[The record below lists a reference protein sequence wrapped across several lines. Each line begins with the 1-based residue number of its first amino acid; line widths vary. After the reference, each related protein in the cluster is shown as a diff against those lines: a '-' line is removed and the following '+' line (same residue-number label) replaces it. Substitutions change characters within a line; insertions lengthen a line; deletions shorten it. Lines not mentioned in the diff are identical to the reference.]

1 MNTDAKYDLFFSYNH
16 DSTREVK
23 ELYHKLKEHYG
34 NSLRI
39 WIDFEQWV
47 AGVDSDEL
55 LMKGLKQSNCIICF
69 ITKKYSQSVVCK
81 RELSFALEKPHA
93 ILMLEHY
100 NEIEDA
106 VQFKIKIDS
115 RLNFYWNKEK
125 PSMWVGEEYEKLLKT
140 ISPYIIKSSSQSRPA
155 SSRQENQARPSSS
168 IQDSQARPSSS
179 RKESQARP
187 TSSKQVSLDSSKTET
202 TSNHAKKSNGEFRIK

>member
-1 MNTDAKYDLFFSYNH
+1 MNTDTKYDLFFSYNH
-16 DSTREVK
+16 DSTKEVK
-23 ELYHKLKEHYG
+23 ELYHKLKEHFG

-81 RELSFALEKPHA
+81 RELSFALKKPHA

-106 VQFKIKIDS
+106 VQFKIEIDS

-168 IQDSQARPSSS
+168 RQVSQA
-179 RKESQARP
+179 
-187 TSSKQVSLDSSKTET
+187 SSKTET
-202 TSNHAKKSNGEFRIK
+202 TSTSAQKSHGKSGLKIKYFKN

>member
-1 MNTDAKYDLFFSYNH
+1 
-16 DSTREVK
+16 
-23 ELYHKLKEHYG
+23 
-34 NSLRI
+34 
-39 WIDFEQWV
+39 
-47 AGVDSDEL
+47 
-55 LMKGLKQSNCIICF
+55 MKGLKQSNCIICF

-125 PSMWVGEEYEKLLKT
+125 PSMWVGEEYEKLIKT
-140 ISPYIIKSSSQSRPA
+140 ISPYINIS
-155 SSRQENQARPSSS
+155 
-168 IQDSQARPSSS
+168 
-179 RKESQARP
+179 
-187 TSSKQVSLDSSKTET
+187 
-202 TSNHAKKSNGEFRIK
+202 TSNKSYGEFRIRFNTEFHRILCIMVQEQHDRVVQLYYF

>member
-1 MNTDAKYDLFFSYNH
+1 MNTDTKFDLFFSYNH
-16 DSTREVK
+16 GSEKEVK
-23 ELYHKLKEHYG
+23 ELYQKLKEHYG

-39 WIDFEQWV
+39 WIDFEQFL

-55 LMKGLKQSNCIICF
+55 LMNGLDQSNFILCF
-69 ITKKYSQSVVCK
+69 ITNKYSKSVVCK

-100 NEIEDA
+100 DKIEKA

-140 ISPYIIKSSSQSRPA
+140 ITPYINKSSSQ
-155 SSRQENQARPSSS
+155 E
-168 IQDSQARPSSS
+168 
-179 RKESQARP
+179 RP
-187 TSSKQVSLDSSKTET
+187 TSSKQISQVGPASSKQV
-202 TSNHAKKSNGEFRIK
+202 SQASQSSRLRIIKKRN

>member
-1 MNTDAKYDLFFSYNH
+1 MDKDTKFDLFFSYNH
-16 DSTREVK
+16 DSTKEVK
-23 ELYHKLKEHYG
+23 ELYQKLKEHFG

-140 ISPYIIKSSSQSRPA
+140 INPYINIS
-155 SSRQENQARPSSS
+155 
-168 IQDSQARPSSS
+168 
-179 RKESQARP
+179 
-187 TSSKQVSLDSSKTET
+187 
-202 TSNHAKKSNGEFRIK
+202 TSNKSHGEFRIGFNTEFHRILCIMVQEQRDRVVQLLFLK